1 MSDNSTS
8 SNESLGQKMY
18 KEIVQPFIDI
28 TRASKAMLGVYYPY
42 LIEGLVYFG
51 FLTILGKYLSENL
64 GLSDETAGFVYSFV
78 TGGITFAMLVFGGWS
93 DKLGV
98 RKSLLLSFLILSLGR
113 LIVATSG
120 TFSSTGGLTSSMF
133 IVMSVGLLLIII
145 AYGLFQ
151 PAAYAGVKR
160 FSNKQNATM
169 GYAVIYGLM
178 NLGSFASGFVSSFT
192 RQKFEKLLPPNGL
205 TAVFWVFAIL
215 TVFSLLLTWYFIT
228 KKNDQEAVDQVEK
241 ENAILTDVAEE
252 SDEPEDESY
261 KQLKINNTFLY
272 IYSGL
277 SVGMFLFSS
286 LVFNVSFNSF
296 YELHLGDKT
305 VKMDLAL
312 VLSIV
317 FVFLAFVEYVR
328 KRPYHPFNNSRFTFF
343 VFILIPVQTLFAHNW
358 LTLPYY
364 LDRAFQGTVVSQYF
378 EVFANLNPLL
388 IFLLTPIIA
397 AMTAKADV
405 YKMMIYGTLVMAAP
419 TFLLVIGPNVYLFIL
434 YVIGMT
440 IGEAM
445 WSPRFL
451 QWIAEVAP
459 KGKVGLYM
467 GVGQFP
473 WFLDKVITGFY
484 SGYFLNKYCPQGVAP
499 EQLHTGTMWFI
510 YSLIAIITPISLIL
524 AKNWMMKGF
533 KKKV

>member
-1 MSDNSTS
+1 MSEQNSTPKKDI
-8 SNESLGQKMY
+8 QQQMY
-18 KEIVQPFIDI
+18 DDIVQPFVDMFK
-28 TRASKAMLGVYYPY
+28 ASKAMMGIYIPY

-64 GLSDETAGFVYSFV
+64 GVSDETAGFVYSFV

-98 RKSLLLSFLILSLGR
+98 RKSLILSFVILTLGR
-113 LIVATSG
+113 LIVSMSG
-120 TFSSTGGLTSSMF
+120 GFSTANGLGSPMF
-133 IVMSVGLLLIII
+133 LVMSVGLLLIIV

-169 GYAVIYGLM
+169 GYAIIYGLM

-192 RQKFEKLLPPNGL
+192 RQKFENVFPPNGL
-205 TAVFWVFAIL
+205 TAVFWVYAIL
-215 TVFSLLLTWYFIT
+215 TGVSLLLTWYLIT
-228 KKNDQEAVDQVEK
+228 KKNDTNAVAQVER
-241 ENAILTDVAEE
+241 ENTTLGDVVKTDEE
-252 SDEPEDESY
+252 EPEDESY
-261 KQLKINNTFLY
+261 KQLKINNTMLFVYSAIAIVLFL
-272 IYSGL
+272 ISG
-277 SVGMFLFSS
+277 V
-286 LVFNVSFNSF
+286 VFNASFNS
-296 YELHLGDKT
+296 YYMLHIGSNAI
-305 VKMDLAL
+305 KMDVAL

-317 FVFLAFVEYVR
+317 FVFIAFVEYVR
-328 KRPYHPFNNSRFTFF
+328 KRSYHPFNNSQFTFF

-364 LDRAFQGTVVSQYF
+364 LDRAFQGTVVSNYF

-419 TFLLVIGPNVYLFIL
+419 TLLLAIGPNVYLFII

-473 WFLDKVITGFY
+473 WFLDKVLTGFY
-484 SGYFLNKYCPQGVAP
+484 SGYFLNKYCPQGVPP
-499 EQLHTGTMWFI
+499 EQLNTGTMWFI
-510 YSLIAIITPISLIL
+510 YSLIALVTPVSLYL

-533 KKKV
+533 KNN